1 MQILIY
7 FLIAISLSMDAFS
20 LSLAYGT
27 NRPSKTKCYITSIL
41 VGIFHFVMPNIGA
54 IIGKLIISKY
64 IINTDLL
71 VAVIFLILALQMIL
85 SKNKE
90 NQEELTSIFTSIL
103 FAFAVSIDSFSVGI
117 ALGISSSNLLI
128 APLIFA
134 ITSFLFTICGL
145 LLGKK
150 LLEILGKKANYI
162 GIIILLLLVVKYLF
176 F

>member
-20 LSLAYGT
+20 LALAYGT
-27 NRPSKTKCYITSIL
+27 NRPTKTKCYIISIL
-41 VGIFHFVMPNIGA
+41 VGIFHFIMPNIGA
-54 IIGKLIISKY
+54 IIGKLIVSKY

-71 VAVIFLILALQMIL
+71 VAIIFLILALQMIL

-90 NQEELTSIFTSIL
+90 KKEELTNIYNSIL

-117 ALGISSSNLLI
+117 ALGISSANLLV
-128 APLIFA
+128 APIIFA
-134 ITSFLFTICGL
+134 IISFLFTICGL

-150 LLEILGKKANYI
+150 LSEILGTKANYI
-162 GIIILLLLVVKYLF
+162 GIIILLLLSIKYLF